1 MSSDETMAI
10 DLPDHGDMP
19 LYRFLDR
26 ELSWLAF
33 NQRVLEL
40 AEDKDMFLL
49 ERVNFLAIFASNLDE
64 FFMVRMA
71 SLKSQVDAGIT
82 TLSDDGHTPQQQIE
96 AIQAALPKLLEMQQN
111 GELAQLNADVAEQ
124 HELTERLKA
133 DMGSDSW
140 LSKNIRPMT
149 LIAIL
154 IGYFTFAGL
163 SAAKID
169 VNSEYVQL
177 LGQWGMLIM
186 SAYFGGRT
194 LEKIMDKRNELKP

>member
-1 MSSDETMAI
+1 MFPIGAI
-10 DLPDHGDMP
+10 LDIGSKLVDKFFPD
-19 LYRFLDR
+19 
-26 ELSWLAF
+26 
-33 NQRVLEL
+33 
-40 AEDKDMFLL
+40 
-49 ERVNFLAIFASNLDE
+49 
-64 FFMVRMA
+64 
-71 SLKSQVDAGIT
+71 
-82 TLSDDGHTPQQQIE
+82 PQQAE
-96 AIQAALPKLLEMQQN
+96 QAKLKLLEMNQN

-169 VNSEYVQL
+169 VNEEYVQL

-186 SAYFGGRT
+186 SFYFGGRT
-194 LEKIMDKRNELKP
+194 LEKIMDMKAKKDAQ

>member
-1 MSSDETMAI
+1 MFPLGAI
-10 DLPDHGDMP
+10 LDIGSKLVDKFFPD
-19 LYRFLDR
+19 
-26 ELSWLAF
+26 
-33 NQRVLEL
+33 
-40 AEDKDMFLL
+40 
-49 ERVNFLAIFASNLDE
+49 
-64 FFMVRMA
+64 
-71 SLKSQVDAGIT
+71 
-82 TLSDDGHTPQQQIE
+82 PQQAE
-96 AIQAALPKLLEMQQN
+96 QAKLKLLEMQQT

-124 HELTERLKA
+124 HEVTERLKA

-186 SAYFGGRT
+186 SFYFGGRT
-194 LEKIMDKRNELKP
+194 LEKIMDMKGRQDAK

>member
-1 MSSDETMAI
+1 MFPIGAI
-10 DLPDHGDMP
+10 LDIGSKLVDKFFPD
-19 LYRFLDR
+19 
-26 ELSWLAF
+26 
-33 NQRVLEL
+33 
-40 AEDKDMFLL
+40 
-49 ERVNFLAIFASNLDE
+49 
-64 FFMVRMA
+64 
-71 SLKSQVDAGIT
+71 
-82 TLSDDGHTPQQQIE
+82 PQQAE
-96 AIQAALPKLLEMQQN
+96 QAKLKLLEMQQN

-154 IGYFTFAGL
+154 TGYFVFAGL

-169 VNSEYVQL
+169 VNESYVQL

-186 SAYFGGRT
+186 SFYFGGRT
-194 LEKIMDKRNELKP
+194 LEKIMDMKAKKDAQ